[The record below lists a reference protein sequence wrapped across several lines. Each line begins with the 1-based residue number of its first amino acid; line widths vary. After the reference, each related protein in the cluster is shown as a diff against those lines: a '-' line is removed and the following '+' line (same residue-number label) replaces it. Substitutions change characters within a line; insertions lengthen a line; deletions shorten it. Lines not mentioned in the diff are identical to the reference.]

1 MGKKWIRLLSMALC
15 LTIPLGYAA
24 LGGGYG
30 SAGWVMARRRWRYG
44 GRRPAARGQRT
55 NQCSHCDYGRGGGIQ
70 RRNMSRGPMPVRS
83 RQETGC
89 LPLTGWSISS
99 GDYTFNGLVVS
110 GSDSVVRL
118 QKSSIVL
125 GVDTEATDDDTGGA
139 AVNLDNGA
147 TLYIS
152 DSDLTVDGAARY
164 VTANYNDATLIVNH
178 ATVTSTGSNEYTAA
192 FRSHFPMRH
201 C

>member
-1 MGKKWIRLLSMALC
+1 M
-15 LTIPLGYAA
+15 LTIDGLE
-24 LGGGYG
+24 L
-30 SAGWVMARRRWRYG
+30 
-44 GRRPAARGQRT
+44 
-55 NQCSHCDYGRGGGIQ
+55 
-70 RRNMSRGPMPVRS
+70 
-83 RQETGC
+83 
-89 LPLTGWSISS
+89 SS

-118 QKSSIVL
+118 QKSSIAL

-178 ATVTSTGSNEYTAA
+178 ATVTSTGSNERA
-192 FRSHFPMRH
+192 FRSHFPMRR